1 MLINVEGQLIS
12 SNDKDEIH
20 ILSLRNGIEYY
31 LEVKL
36 IYKMILSVII
46 KWKIKNKYPS
56 KFL

>member
-20 ILSLRNGIEYY
+20 LLSLRNGIEYY

-36 IYKMILSVII
+36 INKMIISVII